1 MRRAS
6 ARQLSA
12 GEAAQLLGSASAV
25 MGRRYEPGTQYV
37 LQALGCAAERV
48 AEGSTLADLVEVCRL
63 ASARWAGGDHWPP
76 LRNLTYLWGASLPAI
91 LAGGAGGGGRGP
103 SAPVHRAGEDLEDW
117 RRGLRAEPD
126 QLDPLILLREDKGE
140 YGAVNQNQG
149 EGAR

>member
-1 MRRAS
+1 M
-6 ARQLSA
+6 
-12 GEAAQLLGSASAV
+12 LGSASAV

-91 LAGGAGGGGRGP
+91 LAGGAGGGGGRGS

-126 QLDPLILLREDKGE
+126 QLDPVMLLREDKGE
-140 YGAVNQNQG
+140 YGTVNSVNPNQV